1 MLTLALTSSY
11 LRWMPVTT
19 SAVCLLLGIGI
30 GPVGLDLLE
39 LPLDKASKWMEHLT
53 EVAVLFSL
61 FVCGLKL
68 RLPLRD
74 KRWRIAFGLAGPVM
88 VLTIIGVCLL
98 LHFGLH
104 MPWGPSLLIGS
115 ILAPTDPVL
124 AALVQ
129 VNDARDVDSVRFGL
143 SGEAG
148 LNDGIAFPFVILGL
162 LLLNGEGFA
171 AEWPAWVLRSLLW
184 AVPAG
189 LLCGYW
195 MGRGIGRLTLSLR
208 IRNDDSTL
216 SPNDYLAL
224 ALIALAYVVA
234 ESIGGYGFLSVFA
247 AGLGLRQEEVKST
260 GAHQPPAEHL
270 VQPVVGHQNVEPQH
284 AVHGDT
290 ERLEDSQVAAG
301 IMMGDMLAFGGLVE
315 RAMEVFL
322 VTLLGVV
329 LVSHWDWRALLVGG
343 VLFCVIRPVCV
354 GLMPW
359 GSLLAG
365 RQRLLIGWFG
375 IRGIGS
381 LFYLFYALNHGLGDS
396 VGTLCTDLTLSV
408 VALSILLHGVSTQP
422 ILARYERRQKP
433 GKPEERG
440 GASAARVGHL
450 NVEGITAQQH
460 PERGKDPRRTNGKQQ

>member
-1 MLTLALTSSY
+1 MSFTVWVAVLGAVLLTLALTSSY

-30 GPVGLDLLE
+30 GPSGLDLLK
-39 LPLDKASKWMEHLT
+39 LSLDDASLWMEHLT

-88 VLTIIGVCLL
+88 VLTIAGVCLL
-98 LHFGLH
+98 LHWGLQL
-104 MPWGPSLLIGS
+104 PWGPALLIGA

-162 LLLNGEGFA
+162 LLIHGDGTA
-171 AEWPAWVLRSLLW
+171 GDWQGWVLRNLLW

-189 LLCGYW
+189 LLTGYW
-195 MGRGIGRLTLSLR
+195 MGRGIGRVTLLLR
-208 IRNDDSTL
+208 IHNDDSTL

-224 ALIALAYVVA
+224 SLIALAYVVA
-234 ESIGGYGFLSVFA
+234 EAIGGYGFLSVFA
-247 AGLGLRQEEVKST
+247 AGLGLRQVEVKST
-260 GAHQPPAEHL
+260 GASQPPAEHL

-284 AVHGDT
+284 AMHGDT
-290 ERLEDSQVAAG
+290 ERLESSQVAAG
-301 IMMGDMLAFGGLVE
+301 IMMGDMLSFGSLVE

-329 LVSHWDWRALLVGG
+329 LIAHWDWRALLVGG
-343 VLFCVIRPVCV
+343 VLFCLIRPVCV
-354 GLMPW
+354 ALMPW
-359 GSLLAG
+359 GGLLLG
-365 RQRLLIGWFG
+365 RQRLLIG
-375 IRGIGS
+375 
-381 LFYLFYALNHGLGDS
+381 
-396 VGTLCTDLTLSV
+396 
-408 VALSILLHGVSTQP
+408 
-422 ILARYERRQKP
+422 
-433 GKPEERG
+433 
-440 GASAARVGHL
+440 
-450 NVEGITAQQH
+450 
-460 PERGKDPRRTNGKQQ
+460 

>member
-1 MLTLALTSSY
+1 MSFIVWVAVLGAVLLTLALTSSY

-30 GPVGLDLLE
+30 GPSGLGLLK
-39 LPLDKASKWMEHLT
+39 LPLEETSLWMEHLT

-88 VLTIIGVCLL
+88 VVTIIGVCLL
-98 LHFGLH
+98 LHWALQL
-104 MPWGPSLLIGS
+104 PWGPSLLIGA

-129 VNDARDVDSVRFGL
+129 VNDARDVDSVRYGL

-162 LLLNGEGFA
+162 LLIHGEGTS
-171 AEWPAWVLRSLLW
+171 AEWQGWVLRNVLW

-189 LLCGYW
+189 LLTGYW
-195 MGRGIGRLTLSLR
+195 MGRGIGRVTLSLR

-234 ESIGGYGFLSVFA
+234 EAIGGYGFLSVFA
-247 AGLGLRQEEVKST
+247 AGLGLRQIEVKST
-260 GAHQPPAEHL
+260 GAGQPPAEHL
-270 VQPVVGHQNVEPQH
+270 VQPVVGHQNIEPQY

-290 ERLEDSQVAAG
+290 ERLESSQVAAG
-301 IMMGDMLAFGGLVE
+301 IMMGDMLSFGGLVE

-329 LVSHWDWRALLVGG
+329 LIAHWDWRALLVGA
-343 VLFCVIRPVCV
+343 VLFCVIRPACV
-354 GLMPW
+354 ALMPW
-359 GSLLAG
+359 GSLLEG
-365 RQRLLIGWFG
+365 SQRLLIGWFG

-381 LFYLFYALNHGLGDS
+381 LFYLFYALNHGLTDS
-396 VGTLCTDLTLSV
+396 VATLCTDLTLSV
-408 VALSILLHGVSTQP
+408 VALSILLHGISTQP
-422 ILARYERRQKP
+422 ILARYEQQK
-433 GKPEERG
+433 
-440 GASAARVGHL
+440 
-450 NVEGITAQQH
+450 
-460 PERGKDPRRTNGKQQ
+460 KQKS

>member
-1 MLTLALTSSY
+1 
-11 LRWMPVTT
+11 
-19 SAVCLLLGIGI
+19 
-30 GPVGLDLLE
+30 
-39 LPLDKASKWMEHLT
+39 MEHLT

-88 VLTIIGVCLL
+88 VLTIIGVSLL
-98 LHFGLH
+98 LHYVLK
-104 MPWGPSLLIGS
+104 MSWGPSLLIAA

-162 LLLNGEGFA
+162 LLLRGDGLSD
-171 AEWPAWVLRSLLW
+171 WSHWVVLNVLW
-184 AVPAG
+184 AVPVG
-189 LLCGYW
+189 LLTGYW
-195 MGRGIGRLTLSLR
+195 MGRGLGRATLALQ
-208 IRNDDSTL
+208 IRNEDSTV

-224 ALIALAYVVA
+224 ALIALAFVVA
-234 ESIGGYGFLSVFA
+234 EFIGGYGFLSVFA
-247 AGLGLRQEEVKST
+247 AGLGLRREEVKST
-260 GAHQPPAEHL
+260 GVGQPPAEHL

-284 AVHGDT
+284 AVHGNT
-290 ERLEDSQVAAG
+290 ERLEVSQVAAG

-329 LVSHWDWRALLVGG
+329 LVTHWDWRALWVGA
-343 VLFCVIRPVCV
+343 VLFCLIRPACV
-354 GLMPW
+354 ALMPW
-359 GSLLAG
+359 GSLLAW
-365 RQRLLIGWFG
+365 RQRMLIGWFG

-381 LFYLFYALNHGLGDS
+381 LFYLFYALNHGLDDT
-396 VGTLCTDLTLSV
+396 VAARCTDLTLSV
-408 VALSILLHGVSTQP
+408 VALSILLHGISTQP
-422 ILARYERRQKP
+422 LLARYEQLKKQK
-433 GKPEERG
+433 
-440 GASAARVGHL
+440 S
-450 NVEGITAQQH
+450 
-460 PERGKDPRRTNGKQQ
+460 

>member
-1 MLTLALTSSY
+1 MNFTVWVAVLGAVLLTLALTASY

-19 SAVCLLLGIGI
+19 SAVCLLLGVAI
-30 GPVGLDLLE
+30 GPSGLNLLKLSLE
-39 LPLDKASKWMEHLT
+39 NASLWMEHLT

-68 RLPLRD
+68 RLPLTD

-88 VLTIIGVCLL
+88 VLTIAGVCLL
-98 LHFGLH
+98 LHWGLEL
-104 MPWGPSLLIGS
+104 PWGPSLLIGA

-129 VNDARDVDSVRFGL
+129 VNDARDVDGVRFGL

-162 LLLNGEGFA
+162 LLIHSDNIAGEWQG
-171 AEWPAWVLRSLLW
+171 WLLRSVLW

-189 LLCGYW
+189 LLTGYW
-195 MGRGIGRLTLSLR
+195 MGRGIGRVTVLLR
-208 IRNDDSTL
+208 IHNEDSTL

-234 ESIGGYGFLSVFA
+234 EAIGGYGFLSVFA
-247 AGLGLRQEEVKST
+247 AGLGLRQVEVKST
-260 GAHQPPAEHL
+260 GVSQPPAEHL

-284 AVHGDT
+284 AVRGDT
-290 ERLEDSQVAAG
+290 DELKSSQLAAG

-329 LVSHWDWRALLVGG
+329 LLAHWDWRALLVGG
-343 VLFCVIRPVCV
+343 VLFCLIRPACV
-354 GLMPW
+354 ALMPW
-359 GSLLAG
+359 GTLLKG

-381 LFYLFYALNHGLGDS
+381 LFYLFFALNHGLTNN
-396 VGTLCTDLTLSV
+396 VATLCTDLTLSV
-408 VALSILLHGVSTQP
+408 VALSILVHGISTQP
-422 ILARYERRQKP
+422 ILAGYEQYKKQK
-433 GKPEERG
+433 
-440 GASAARVGHL
+440 S
-450 NVEGITAQQH
+450 
-460 PERGKDPRRTNGKQQ
+460 

>member
-1 MLTLALTSSY
+1 MSFILWVAVLGAVLLTLALTSSY

-19 SAVCLLLGIGI
+19 SAVCLMLGIAI
-30 GPVGLDLLE
+30 GPAALGLLK
-39 LPLDKASKWMEHLT
+39 LDMNDASIWMEHLT

-68 RLPLRD
+68 RSPFKD
-74 KRWRIAFGLAGPVM
+74 KNWRIAAGLAGPVM
-88 VLTIIGVCLL
+88 VLTITGVSLL
-98 LHFGLH
+98 LHYGFELS
-104 MPWGPSLLIGS
+104 WGAAVLIGS

-129 VNDARDVDSVRFGL
+129 VNDARDDDSVRFGL

-162 LLLNGEGFA
+162 LLLQHDGNPGWLGDWA
-171 AEWPAWVLRSLLW
+171 LRSLLW

-189 LLCGYW
+189 LLTGYA
-195 MGRGIGRLTLSLR
+195 MGRGIGRLTLVLR
-208 IRNDDSTL
+208 IKNDDSTL

-224 ALIALAYVVA
+224 ALIALAYVAA
-234 ESIGGYGFLSVFA
+234 ESIHGYGFLSVFA
-247 AGLGLRQEEVKST
+247 AGLGLRHVEVQST
-260 GAHQPPAEHL
+260 GDDELPAEHR
-270 VQPVVGHQNVEPQH
+270 VQPVVGHQNVEPHQ

-290 ERLEDSQVAAG
+290 EGLEDTQVAAG

-329 LVSHWDWRALLVGG
+329 LIGHWDWRALLIGG
-343 VLFCVIRPVCV
+343 VLFCLIRPLSVAALPWR
-354 GLMPW
+354 GL
-359 GSLLAG
+359 LDG

-381 LFYLFYALNHGLGDS
+381 LYYLFYALNHGLAPS
-396 VGTLCTDLTLSV
+396 IAALCTDLTLSV
-408 VALSILLHGVSTQP
+408 VALSILIHGISTQP
-422 ILARYERRQKP
+422 MLAWYEHRKKQK
-433 GKPEERG
+433 
-440 GASAARVGHL
+440 
-450 NVEGITAQQH
+450 T
-460 PERGKDPRRTNGKQQ
+460 

>member
-1 MLTLALTSSY
+1 MSFTVWVAVLGAVLLTLALTSSY

-30 GPVGLDLLE
+30 GPSGLDLLKLSLE
-39 LPLDKASKWMEHLT
+39 NASLWMEHLT

-88 VLTIIGVCLL
+88 LLTIIGVCLL
-98 LHFGLH
+98 LHFGLRL
-104 MPWGPSLLIGS
+104 PWGPALLIGA

-162 LLLNGEGFA
+162 LLLHGDGSA
-171 AEWPAWVLRSLLW
+171 SEWQGWVLRSVLW

-189 LLCGYW
+189 LLTGYW
-195 MGRGIGRLTLSLR
+195 MGRGIGRVTLSLR

-224 ALIALAYVVA
+224 SLIALAYVVA
-234 ESIGGYGFLSVFA
+234 EAIGGYGFLSVFA
-247 AGLGLRQEEVKST
+247 AGLGLRQVEVQST
-260 GAHQPPAEHL
+260 GAGQPPAEHL

-290 ERLEDSQVAAG
+290 ERLESSQVAAG
-301 IMMGDMLAFGGLVE
+301 IMMGDMLSFGSLVE

-329 LVSHWDWRALLVGG
+329 LVAHWDWRALLVGG
-343 VLFCVIRPVCV
+343 VLFCLIRPACV
-354 GLMPW
+354 ALMPW
-359 GSLLAG
+359 GALLEG

-381 LFYLFYALNHGLGDS
+381 LFYLFYALNHGLTDT
-396 VGTLCTDLTLSV
+396 VATQCTDLTLSV
-408 VALSILLHGVSTQP
+408 VALSILLHGISTQP
-422 ILARYERRQKP
+422 ILARYEQRKKQK
-433 GKPEERG
+433 
-440 GASAARVGHL
+440 
-450 NVEGITAQQH
+450 T
-460 PERGKDPRRTNGKQQ
+460 

>member
-1 MLTLALTSSY
+1 MSFVVWVAVLGAVLLTLALTSSY

-19 SAVCLLLGIGI
+19 SAVCLLLGVGI
-30 GPVGLDLLE
+30 GPMGLDLLK
-39 LPLDKASKWMEHLT
+39 LSLDDASLWMQHLT

-104 MPWGPSLLIGS
+104 MPWGPALLIGA

-129 VNDARDVDSVRFGL
+129 VNDARDIDSVRFGL

-162 LLLNGEGFA
+162 LLLHSENA
-171 AEWPAWVLRSLLW
+171 SSDWLNWLLLNVLW

-189 LLCGYW
+189 LLTGYW

-234 ESIGGYGFLSVFA
+234 EAIGGYGFLSVFA

-260 GAHQPPAEHL
+260 GAGQPPAEHL

-290 ERLEDSQVAAG
+290 ERLQSSQVAAG
-301 IMMGDMLAFGGLVE
+301 IMMGDMLSFGSLVE

-329 LVSHWDWRALLVGG
+329 LMAHWDWRALLVGG
-343 VLFCVIRPVCV
+343 VLFCIIRPVCV
-354 GLMPW
+354 ALMPW
-359 GSLLAG
+359 GSLLDR

-381 LFYLFYALNHGLGDS
+381 LYYLFYALNHGLTDS
-396 VGTLCTDLTLSV
+396 VATLCTDLTLSV
-408 VALSILLHGVSTQP
+408 VALSILLHGISTQP
-422 ILARYERRQKP
+422 ILARYEQRKKQK
-433 GKPEERG
+433 
-440 GASAARVGHL
+440 
-450 NVEGITAQQH
+450 I
-460 PERGKDPRRTNGKQQ
+460 